1 MQIAGIQK
9 TTLVDYPG
17 KVAATIFTRGCS
29 FRCGFCHNPELV
41 IPEKFSG
48 ILFDEGELFSFLESR
63 IGKLEAV
70 CITGGEPMI
79 QPDIGEFIRKIK
91 EMGFLVKLDTNGSRP
106 EPLKELIES
115 GNLDYIAMDVK
126 SSPNKYSETTSLS
139 FRPREVRQLAD
150 RTVGEIL
157 SEDPSASVGMTDNK
171 DTLTQNIKESINL
184 IMNSGIDYEFRTTV
198 CHPLHEVED
207 FEEIGKLIKGAKR
220 YYIQNFVE
228 SKQIDE
234 NIKYEEF
241 TDEELEKAKEIMGKY
256 VKEAKIR

>member
-41 IPEKFSG
+41 IPEQFNPL
-48 ILFDEGELFSFLESR
+48 ILEEEILSFLNTR

-70 CITGGEPMI
+70 CITGGEPTI
-79 QPDIGEFIRKIK
+79 QPDINEFIRKVK

-106 EPLKELIES
+106 TGLEPLIAD
-115 GNLDYIAMDVK
+115 GNIDYIAMDIK
-126 SSPNKYSETTSLS
+126 SSPSKYE
-139 FRPREVRQLAD
+139 
-150 RTVGEIL
+150 
-157 SEDPSASVGMTDNK
+157 
-171 DTLTQNIKESINL
+171 LTAGVKVIVENISKSIEM

-207 FEEIGKLIKGAKR
+207 FKEIGKLIHGAKR
-220 YYIQNFVE
+220 YYIQNFLKT
-228 SKQIDE
+228 KQINEKE
-234 NIKYEEF
+234 NYEPF
-241 TDEELEKAKEIMGKY
+241 SDEELERSEKTMRQY
-256 VKEAKIR
+256 VKEITIR